1 MRTRLHPD
9 ALLLVAVLA
18 AVAVVAAVAASRGH
32 GRAAPAAAPAFTW
45 RGLVGD
51 VRPPLSLG
59 QRMIVVLRAPSLAER
74 LAGVRAPTRAQ
85 ERRWTSAA
93 YAAQHAVLTMLAAH
107 GLGVRPDYTYARVL
121 DGFSAA
127 LDPRAVALLEADP
140 AVRGVYAV
148 RGAFPATIAARSMR
162 PATIP
167 PVALPGFDG
176 RGVTIALLDTGVD
189 RSQPYLHGRVV
200 RGIDVVG
207 GEKAAAA
214 APDPQDPSRRE
225 QHGTELAG
233 LLVGENGPFGAHGV
247 APGARVLP
255 IRVAGW
261 QPDAT
266 GRDVVYGRSDQLV
279 AGLER
284 AVDPNGDGDTH
295 DAVRVAALGVAEPF
309 AAFADAPEAQAV
321 AGATAL
327 DTLVVAPAGNDG
339 PAGPSFGS
347 IAGPGGAPAALTVG
361 ASDGRAAQPAARVVL
376 RRGLDVVYA
385 ATLPVLGTAAP
396 THSAA
401 LQVGAPRTAASE
413 PLTARDFFDRRGL
426 SLVAGRAALVAA
438 GDDPAAAAAAA
449 AAAGAKAVLLYA
461 PALPAGPLDLPAD
474 VDVPVVAVPAGPAL
488 ALLAARKLGVG
499 VGVAL
504 GAVRLGA
511 NEDAGR
517 LAVFSSRGL
526 AFDGLVKPDVVAP
539 GVGLL
544 TAAPGGAVAGE
555 PSFATVNGT
564 SAAAAIVAGAAA
576 LLAQARPALR
586 AAALKSLLVGYARD
600 VAAATRAAQGAG
612 AVDVG
617 RSAAGELV
625 ADPVSLAFG
634 RWSSAGWRSR
644 QMLVVRNVSAR
655 PLAVSIRV
663 PAAGRLLVVPGR
675 LTLAPGAS
683 ATVAVTASA
692 RTRPRASLAAGELRL
707 TPAGGQALRVP
718 WAIDFSRPAA
728 LLTKV
733 VLGEP
738 RFAPSD
744 TRPALLDVRIGRL
757 AARGRVE
764 ITPAARLEVLLYDG
778 RGRLLGLLTRQRNLL
793 PGTYRFALTGRGPAG
808 ARLPPGRY
816 ELRLRAWPTVAA
828 PASAASVRF
837 RIE

>member
-1 MRTRLHPD
+1 
-9 ALLLVAVLA
+9 
-18 AVAVVAAVAASRGH
+18 
-32 GRAAPAAAPAFTW
+32 
-45 RGLVGD
+45 
-51 VRPPLSLG
+51 
-59 QRMIVVLRAPSLAER
+59 
-74 LAGVRAPTRAQ
+74 
-85 ERRWTSAA
+85 
-93 YAAQHAVLTMLAAH
+93 
-107 GLGVRPDYTYARVL
+107 
-121 DGFSAA
+121 
-127 LDPRAVALLEADP
+127 
-140 AVRGVYAV
+140 
-148 RGAFPATIAARSMR
+148 
-162 PATIP
+162 
-167 PVALPGFDG
+167 
-176 RGVTIALLDTGVD
+176 
-189 RSQPYLHGRVV
+189 
-200 RGIDVVG
+200 
-207 GEKAAAA
+207 
-214 APDPQDPSRRE
+214 
-225 QHGTELAG
+225 
-233 LLVGENGPFGAHGV
+233 
-247 APGARVLP
+247 
-255 IRVAGW
+255 VAGW

-327 DTLVVAPAGNDG
+327 DTLVVAPAGDDG

-401 LQVGAPRTAASE
+401 LQVGAPGTAAGE

-504 GAVRLGA
+504 GAVRPGA

-544 TAAPGGAVAGE
+544 TAAPGEAVAGE

-576 LLAQARPALR
+576 LLAQARPALP

-644 QMLVVRNVSAR
+644 QMLVVRK
-655 PLAVSIRV
+655 
-663 PAAGRLLVVPGR
+663 AAARLLVVPGR

-692 RTRPRASLAAGELRL
+692 RTRPRAELAAGELRL

-764 ITPAARLEVLLYDG
+764 ITPAARLELLLYDG
-778 RGRLLGLLTRQRNLL
+778 RGRLLGLLTRQRDLL

>member
-1 MRTRLHPD
+1 
-9 ALLLVAVLA
+9 
-18 AVAVVAAVAASRGH
+18 
-32 GRAAPAAAPAFTW
+32 
-45 RGLVGD
+45 
-51 VRPPLSLG
+51 
-59 QRMIVVLRAPSLAER
+59 
-74 LAGVRAPTRAQ
+74 
-85 ERRWTSAA
+85 
-93 YAAQHAVLTMLAAH
+93 
-107 GLGVRPDYTYARVL
+107 
-121 DGFSAA
+121 
-127 LDPRAVALLEADP
+127 
-140 AVRGVYAV
+140 
-148 RGAFPATIAARSMR
+148 
-162 PATIP
+162 
-167 PVALPGFDG
+167 
-176 RGVTIALLDTGVD
+176 
-189 RSQPYLHGRVV
+189 
-200 RGIDVVG
+200 
-207 GEKAAAA
+207 
-214 APDPQDPSRRE
+214 
-225 QHGTELAG
+225 
-233 LLVGENGPFGAHGV
+233 
-247 APGARVLP
+247 
-255 IRVAGW
+255 VAGW

-376 RRGLDVVYA
+376 RRGLDVVYT

-401 LQVGAPRTAASE
+401 LQVGAPGTAAGE

-438 GDDPAAAAAAA
+438 GDDPAAAAAA
-449 AAAGAKAVLLYA
+449 AKAVLLYA

-504 GAVRLGA
+504 GAVRPGA

-544 TAAPGGAVAGE
+544 TAAPGEAVAGE

-576 LLAQARPALR
+576 LLAQARPALP

-655 PLAVSIRV
+655 PLAVSIRA

-733 VLGEP
+733 VLREP

-744 TRPALLDVRIGRL
+744 TR
-757 AARGRVE
+757 
-764 ITPAARLEVLLYDG
+764 
-778 RGRLLGLLTRQRNLL
+778 
-793 PGTYRFALTGRGPAG
+793 
-808 ARLPPGRY
+808 
-816 ELRLRAWPTVAA
+816 
-828 PASAASVRF
+828 
-837 RIE
+837 